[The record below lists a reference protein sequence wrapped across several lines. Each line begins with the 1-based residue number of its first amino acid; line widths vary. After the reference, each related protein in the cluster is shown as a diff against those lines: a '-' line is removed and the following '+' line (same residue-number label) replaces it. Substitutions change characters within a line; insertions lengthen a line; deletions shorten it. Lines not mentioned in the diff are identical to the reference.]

1 VGFSDAIQSGLANY
15 TNFSG
20 RSSRSAY
27 WWWVLFTSLLSLVAQ
42 ALDAWLRPGGMGT
55 PSYAGIAIGLIT
67 GIVGVALIVPSLAV
81 LVRRLHDTD
90 RSGWWWLIA
99 VIPVIGWLVLLYFL
113 VSPGTPGENRFGR
126 PSFGAFGSEA
136 LVSA

>member
-1 VGFSDAIQSGLANY
+1 MGFSDAIQSGLANY

-90 RSGWWWLIA
+90 RSGW
-99 VIPVIGWLVLLYFL
+99 
-113 VSPGTPGENRFGR
+113 
-126 PSFGAFGSEA
+126 
-136 LVSA
+136 